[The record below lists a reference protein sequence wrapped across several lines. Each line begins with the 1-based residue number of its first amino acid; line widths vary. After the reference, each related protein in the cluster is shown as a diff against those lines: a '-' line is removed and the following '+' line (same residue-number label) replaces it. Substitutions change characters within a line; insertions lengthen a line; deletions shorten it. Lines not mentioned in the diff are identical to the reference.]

1 MAFKDHSFEEMQ
13 TQTATSRST
22 SDDEKPVVE
31 HVQAEYGTFNRDSSR
46 IAAERGHAATDQYS
60 PVSSP

>member
-1 MAFKDHSFEEMQ
+1 MAFKDHSFEEVQ

-22 SDDEKPVVE
+22 SDDKKPVAE
-31 HVQAEYGTFNRDSSR
+31 HVQTEYGMFNRDSSR
-46 IAAERGHAATDQYS
+46 MAAERGHPATDQYS